1 MVSTDNGAF
10 GESRRKKS
18 SAQAGVATPE
28 HSVPPS
34 PEGGNDNTERKKQ
47 NWQKNFETA
56 GVAEDFDASEEKGS
70 NAPKQKSEIINHSG
84 IFGRG
89 SLKK

>member
-34 PEGGNDNTERKKQ
+34 EAGNDNTERKKQ